1 MRILT
6 GVIAIVLLGLTPVS
20 AGEILLTNGSQLEGE
35 LAMDVILVSTG
46 SDLVEVLPDQVE
58 SLVPGEVHLKDGRTV
73 HGTIIGGVLKVRTPL
88 GEMGLKLEELRR
100 YSAGAGTGPAPTEA
114 VATRIPGPPEATGTI
129 SPPAPTPLAQP
140 VATSGAT
147 VPETSVSAPP
157 PPAAPAAVPET
168 PAAAAPAPKETRAP
182 GQLVLVPRS
191 NGAVSASS
199 VHRLRVVAPTA
210 TLRRDA
216 YGRAE
221 VLGTVR
227 RGEQVTYLDSIDR
240 RLRLPWFNTVLD
252 GGYWI
257 KVKTPNG
264 LEGWVQADALEGVR

>member
-46 SDLVEVLPDQVE
+46 SDLVEVMPDQVE

-114 VATRIPGPPEATGTI
+114 AATRIPGPPEATGTI

-157 PPAAPAAVPET
+157 PPAAPAAAPEAPT
-168 PAAAAPAPKETRAP
+168 TAGPAPKETRAP

-199 VHRLRVVAPTA
+199 VHRLRVVALTA

-240 RLRLPWFNTVLD
+240 RLLLPWFNTVLD

>member
-35 LAMDVILVSTG
+35 LATDVILVSTG
-46 SDLVEVLPDQVE
+46 SDLVEVMPDQVE
-58 SLVPGEVHLKDGRTV
+58 SLVPGEVHLKGGRTV

-100 YSAGAGTGPAPTEA
+100 YSAGAETGLPPTET
-114 VATRIPGPPEATGTI
+114 VATRPPGPEATGTV

-140 VATSGAT
+140 VATSRAT
-147 VPETSVSAPP
+147 VPEAPASAPP
-157 PPAAPAAVPET
+157 TPTAPAAAPEA
-168 PAAAAPAPKETRAP
+168 PAAAAPVSKETQAP
-182 GQLVLVPRS
+182 GPIALVPRS

-199 VHRLRVVAPTA
+199 VQRLRVVAPTA

-227 RGEQVTYLDSIDR
+227 RGEQVAYLDSIDR
-240 RLRLPWFNTVLD
+240 RLQLPWFNTVLD
-252 GGYWI
+252 WGYWI
-257 KVKTPNG
+257 KVKAPDG
-264 LEGWVQADALEGVR
+264 LEGWVQADALEEVR

>member
-20 AGEILLTNGSQLEGE
+20 AGEILLANGSQLEGE

-46 SDLVEVLPDQVE
+46 SDLVEVMPDQVE
-58 SLVPGEVHLKDGRTV
+58 SLVPGEVHLKGGRIV

-100 YSAGAGTGPAPTEA
+100 YSARAGTGPTPTET
-114 VATRIPGPPEATGTI
+114 VATRPPGPPEATGTV

-140 VATSGAT
+140 VATSRAT
-147 VPETSVSAPP
+147 VPEAPASAPP
-157 PPAAPAAVPET
+157 TPTAPASAPEAPTTAVL
-168 PAAAAPAPKETRAP
+168 ASKETHAP
-182 GQLVLVPRS
+182 GQIALVPRG
-191 NGAVSASS
+191 NGAVAAPG

-216 YGRAE
+216 YSRAE

-227 RGEQVTYLDSIDR
+227 RGEQVAYLDSIDR
-240 RLRLPWFNTVLD
+240 RLQLPWFNTVLD
-252 GGYWI
+252 WGYWI
-257 KVKTPNG
+257 KVKAPDG
-264 LEGWVQADALEGVR
+264 LEGWVQADALEEVR